1 MNNKSPAPPSRAL
14 WVFLRGTKSQI
25 WILAARPKTLS
36 ACVSPVLMGGA
47 LAYHDDMF
55 HGLAFFTALFSA
67 FFIQVGTNFCND
79 YFDFIKGADTAAR
92 LGPTRATQAGL
103 VSFKQMRH
111 AAILAFFMATILGC
125 YLVFR
130 GGWPIVII
138 GVLSLAA
145 GVFYTAGPYALAY
158 VGLGDIFVLIFFGPV
173 ASLGTYYV
181 QTLQFSPVALIA
193 GFAPG
198 LLSTAIL
205 TVNNLRD
212 IDQDRKAHK
221 KTLAVRFGKLFSKVE
236 YVSAIIFAA
245 LIPVVLFAFFHA
257 PAAILFSSMV
267 IILAYPLMKKIV
279 ESEDAQV
286 LNAVLGKTGKLTLLF
301 GVLFSLGLIL

>member
-1 MNNKSPAPPSRAL
+1 MNRI
-14 WVFLRGTKSQI
+14 QI
-25 WILAARPKTLS
+25 WILAARPKTLG

-47 LAYHDDMF
+47 LAYRDGMF
-55 HGLAFFTALFSA
+55 HVLAFFTALLASLL
-67 FFIQVGTNFCND
+67 IQVGTNFCND
-79 YFDFIKGADTAAR
+79 YFDFIKGADTASR
-92 LGPTRATQAGL
+92 VGPTRATQAGL
-103 VSFKQMRH
+103 VSLKQMRY
-111 AAILAFFMATILGC
+111 AFVLAFFLATLLGC

-130 GGWPIVII
+130 GGWPMVVI

-145 GVFYTAGPYALAY
+145 GVFYTAGPYALGY
-158 VGLGDIFVLIFFGPV
+158 VGLGDIFVLVFFGPV
-173 ASLGTYYV
+173 AVLGTYYV
-181 QTLQFSPVALIA
+181 QTLQFSPMALVA

-221 KTLAVRFGKLFSKVE
+221 KTLAVRFGKFFSKVE
-236 YVSAIIFAA
+236 YVSAIVFAA
-245 LIPVVLFAFFHA
+245 LIPFVLFYFFHA
-257 PAAILFSSMV
+257 PVAILFSSTV

-301 GVLFSLGLIL
+301 GVFFSLGLIL